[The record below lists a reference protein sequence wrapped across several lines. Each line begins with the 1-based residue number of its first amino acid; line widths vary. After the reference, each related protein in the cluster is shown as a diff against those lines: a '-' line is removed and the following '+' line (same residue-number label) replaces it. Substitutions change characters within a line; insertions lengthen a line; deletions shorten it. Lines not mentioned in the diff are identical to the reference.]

1 MNEVKNTSGA
11 IRLPLYIGTAL
22 ALGVLIG
29 SQVGGGIS
37 SSPTGIQSGLTK
49 MKQVLGYIQNDYVD
63 EVNTDKMVDEAI
75 GTMLEKLDPHTVY
88 IPLEELKLME
98 SQLKGNFE
106 GIGVEFNIFNDTIHV
121 ITALA
126 GGPSEKLGIRA
137 GDKIVKVDNE
147 NVASIG
153 ITNRQVVSKLR
164 GDKGSK
170 VKVEI
175 FRKGEK
181 ELIAY
186 EIKRGV
192 IPQFSLDVAY
202 MATPEIGY
210 IKISRFAATTYV
222 EFKKALDKLKE
233 QGMTKLILDL
243 TGNPGGYMDKAIE
256 IADEFLP
263 DNQLIVY
270 TQGKDSKYNESH
282 ISRRKGEFET
292 DALVIMID
300 EGSASA
306 SEIVAG
312 AMQDHDRALIVG
324 RRSYG
329 KGLVQRPMSL
339 VDGSELRLTI
349 SRYYTPSGRSIQK
362 PYNGKDEV
370 YHDDFNNR
378 FENGEVFS
386 ADSILYNDSLRF
398 ETDNGRSVFGGGGIV
413 PDVFVPLDTSGNSS
427 YLNRL
432 FTSNTISE
440 FALNY
445 SQNNKIE
452 LEKMGKEKFINEYEV
467 SESLLMD
474 LKKVAEKNG
483 VGFNE
488 VQFNVSKNMIKLYL
502 KSYIGRGI
510 WDNEAFYPI
519 FNLQNEIY
527 QKALTLFE
535 DSKAMALIQ
544 QN

>member
-11 IRLPLYIGTAL
+11 IRLPLYIGIAL

-29 SQVGGGIS
+29 SQVGGGLGS
-37 SSPTGIQSGLTK
+37 APSGAQSGLSK

-63 EVNTDKMVDEAI
+63 EVDTDKMVDEAI

-88 IPLEELKLME
+88 IPMEELKLME
-98 SQLKGNFE
+98 GQLKGNFE

-137 GDKIVKVDNE
+137 GDKIISVDEE
-147 NVASIG
+147 NVAGIG

-175 FRKGEK
+175 YRKGEK
-181 ELIAY
+181 ELITY

-192 IPQFSLDVAY
+192 IPQYSLDVAY

-210 IKISRFAATTYV
+210 IKISRFAATTYI
-222 EFKKALDKLKE
+222 EFKTALDKLKE

-282 ISRRKGEFET
+282 ISRRKGAFESN
-292 DALVIMID
+292 ALVIMID

-386 ADSILYNDSLRF
+386 ADSIVFDDSLRF

-413 PDVFVPLDTSGNSS
+413 PDVFVPLDTTGNSA

-432 FTSNTISE
+432 FTSNTMAE
-440 FALNY
+440 FALDY
-445 SQNNKIE
+445 SQNHKAE
-452 LEKMGKEKFINEYEV
+452 LEKIGKEKFINEFEV
-467 SESLLMD
+467 SSSLLMD

-483 VGFNE
+483 VRFDE
-488 VQFNVSKNMIKLYL
+488 KQFIVSKTMIKIYL
-502 KSYIGRGI
+502 KSYIGRGV

-535 DSKAMALIQ
+535 NTEAMALIH